1 MSRTTISLPDGLLRR
16 LRIRAAER
24 GTSMAKLIR
33 EAVEKE
39 LAGDAPC
46 PRSLGI
52 AESGQRYTSEEA
64 SNVRPKPR

>member
-1 MSRTTISLPDGLLRR
+1 MTRTTISLPEDLLKR
-16 LRIRAAER
+16 LRVLAAER

-39 LAGDAPC
+39 LTGERPR

-52 AESGQRYTSEEA
+52 AESGERYTSEEA
-64 SNVRPKPR
+64 SDVRPKPR